1 MLSLHRSSHHPST
14 MMPWFAQPITEQH
27 QKTTTTTT
35 ASPSP
40 NFWLQ
45 VTAGSTTPLAA
56 STTSSS
62 SASSCTAST
71 TVPPPLAS
79 SSSISSHSFYPSP
92 NEVIKKQT
100 RSTLRTVHSNGEL
113 NLPLGNLTFLYY
125 LSSNKSDCAYT
136 IVLKVSMTKT

>member
-1 MLSLHRSSHHPST
+1 MLSLQRSSHHPST

-27 QKTTTTTT
+27 QKTTTTT
-35 ASPSP
+35 ASGQ

-45 VTAGSTTPLAA
+45 VTSGETTPLAA

-79 SSSISSHSFYPSP
+79 SSSINSHSFYPSP

-100 RSTLRTVHSNGEL
+100 RSTLRTVHTNGEL
-113 NLPLGNLTFLYY
+113 NLPLGNSYFLNFPYDEQKTAIDKKHVTF
-125 LSSNKSDCAYT
+125 CT
-136 IVLKVSMTKT
+136 F

>member
-1 MLSLHRSSHHPST
+1 MLSLHRTSHHPST
-14 MMPWFAQPITEQH
+14 MMPWFAQPITEQR
-27 QKTTTTTT
+27 QKTTTTT
-35 ASPSP
+35 ASGP

-71 TVPPPLAS
+71 TVPPPLPS
-79 SSSISSHSFYPSP
+79 SSSINSHSFYPSP

-113 NLPLGNLTFLYY
+113 NLPLGNLHY
-125 LSSNKSDCAYT
+125 LILSLLNNFQKA
-136 IVLKVSMTKT
+136 